1 MPGSVS
7 ITGKPLVKGV
17 ITESPHSMRRAWGMI
32 FRFMRRYR
40 TLFIIGI
47 TLVFIESL
55 LSVFVPNY
63 VSEITDLISDGL
75 YTGDIDLDAVSRIG
89 TLILLLYL
97 FAHGATFIR
106 NFVMADVAQRVAGD
120 MRSALNRKLSR
131 LPMDY
136 YDSSDK
142 GDVISRFTNDSDTV
156 GSALNRSISVFLH
169 GIFVLILCTA
179 MMFITNVKLAIVS
192 IAAALIGFGVCFMV
206 MKYTQKY
213 YRAQQ
218 RNIGSMYG
226 LISEIYSSHSLVQ
239 SYSGE
244 GISRRKFDGINE
256 NLRSSGFRS
265 EVTMGLLPAFMQ
277 FSGNIGYVLVCIVGS
292 VMVIQGEITIGMVV
306 AFILFEKMF
315 MGPLD
320 MISGSLGNLQAAGAG
335 AERIFEFLDHEEM
348 PADPE
353 NVHPRDVEG
362 LVEFDNVHF
371 SYTPDTETIKGF
383 SVRVEPGQKV
393 AIVGATGAGKT
404 TIVNLLMKFYD
415 VSEGDISIDGVSI
428 KDMSR
433 AHVHSLF
440 CMVLQDTWL
449 FNGTIRDNIAYGTE
463 VPDEDIYD
471 ACRKVGLEGFIR
483 ALPEGLDTVIRNGGG
498 LSEGQ
503 RQQICIA
510 RALVDRSPMLIL
522 DEATSMVDSRT
533 EMVIQRAIDH
543 LMEGRTTFVIA
554 HRLSTIVNADI
565 ILVMED
571 GNIVEKGRH
580 EELLSRDGVY
590 ADLYRSQFDVK
601 EE

>member
-1 MPGSVS
+1 MPSNVS
-7 ITGKPLVKGV
+7 ITGRPLEKGV
-17 ITESPHSMRRAWGMI
+17 SVESPHSMRHAWGMI

-40 TLFIIGI
+40 TLFVIGI
-47 TLVFIESL
+47 ILVFIESL
-55 LSVFVPNY
+55 LNVFAPNY
-63 VSEITDLISDGL
+63 ISDITDLISDGL

-89 TLILLLYL
+89 ILVLLLYV
-97 FAHGATFIR
+97 FAHGASFMR
-106 NFVMADVAQRVAGD
+106 NFVMADVAERVAGD
-120 MRSALNRKLSR
+120 MRSSLNRKLSR

-136 YDSSDK
+136 FDSSDK

-192 IAAALIGFGVCFMV
+192 IAAALIGFGVCFAV

-213 YRAQQ
+213 YRTQQ

-226 LISEIYSSHSLVQ
+226 LISEIYSSHALVQ

-244 GISRRKFDGINE
+244 RLNRRKFDGINE
-256 NLRSSGFRS
+256 TLRSSGFRS
-265 EVTMGLLPAFMQ
+265 EITMSLLPAVMHFA
-277 FSGNIGYVLVCIVGS
+277 GHLGYVLVCIVGS

-320 MISGSLGNLQAAGAG
+320 MISSSLGNLQAAGAG
-335 AERIFEFLDHEEM
+335 AERIYEVLDHDEM

-353 NVHPRDVEG
+353 NEYSRDVEG
-362 LVEFDNVHF
+362 MVEFSNVHF
-371 SYTPDTETIKGF
+371 SYIPGTETIKGF
-383 SVRVEPGQKV
+383 SVKVEPGQKV

-404 TIVNLLMKFYD
+404 TVVNLLMKFYD
-415 VSEGDISIDGVSI
+415 VSEGDILIDGTSI

-433 AHVHSLF
+433 AHVHSFF

-463 VPDEDIYD
+463 VSDDDVYD

-483 ALPEGLDTVIRNGGG
+483 ALPEGLDTKIRNGGG

-533 EMVIQRAIDH
+533 EMVIQRAIDT

-554 HRLSTIVNADI
+554 HRLSTIVNADV

-580 EELLSRDGVY
+580 EELLSRGGVY
-590 ADLYRSQFDVK
+590 ADLYRSQFDVAGD
-601 EE
+601 

>member
-7 ITGKPLVKGV
+7 ITGRPLVKGV

-89 TLILLLYL
+89 ILILLLYL

-106 NFVMADVAQRVAGD
+106 NFVMADVAQRVASD

-353 NVHPRDVEG
+353 NVHPGDVEG

-463 VPDEDIYD
+463 VPDDDIYD

-483 ALPEGLDTVIRNGGG
+483 ALPEGLDTRIRNGGG

-543 LMEGRTTFVIA
+543 LMDGRTTFVIA

-580 EELLSRDGVY
+580 QELLSRGGVY

-601 EE
+601 DE

>member
-1 MPGSVS
+1 MPGNVS

-89 TLILLLYL
+89 ILILLLYL

-106 NFVMADVAQRVAGD
+106 NFVMADVAQRVASD

-218 RNIGSMYG
+218 RNIGFMYG

-265 EVTMGLLPAFMQ
+265 EITMGLLPAFMQ

-353 NVHPRDVEG
+353 NVHPGDVEG

-415 VSEGDISIDGVSI
+415 FSEGDISIDGVSI

-449 FNGTIRDNIAYGTE
+449 FNGTIRDNIAYGTD
-463 VPDEDIYD
+463 VTDDGIYD

-483 ALPEGLDTVIRNGGG
+483 ALPEGLDTMIRNGGG

-554 HRLSTIVNADI
+554 HRLSTIINADI

-580 EELLSRDGVY
+580 QELLSRGGVY

-601 EE
+601 DK

>member
-89 TLILLLYL
+89 ILILLLYL

-106 NFVMADVAQRVAGD
+106 NFVMADVAQRVASD

-218 RNIGSMYG
+218 KNIGSMYG

-244 GISRRKFDGINE
+244 EISRRKFDGINE

-320 MISGSLGNLQAAGAG
+320 MISSSLGNLQAAGAG

-353 NVHPRDVEG
+353 NVHPGDVEG

-463 VPDEDIYD
+463 VPDDGIYD

-483 ALPEGLDTVIRNGGG
+483 ALPKGLDTRIRNGGG

-580 EELLSRDGVY
+580 QELLSRGGVY

-601 EE
+601 DE

>member
-1 MPGSVS
+1 MPGNVS

-89 TLILLLYL
+89 ILILLLYL

-320 MISGSLGNLQAAGAG
+320 MISSSLGNLQAAGAG

-353 NVHPRDVEG
+353 NVHPGDVEG

-415 VSEGDISIDGVSI
+415 VSEGDISIDGISI

-463 VPDEDIYD
+463 VPDDDIYD

-483 ALPEGLDTVIRNGGG
+483 ALPEGLDTRIRNGGG

-580 EELLSRDGVY
+580 QELLSRGGVY

-601 EE
+601 DE

>member
-320 MISGSLGNLQAAGAG
+320 MISSSLGNLQAAGAG

>member
-1 MPGSVS
+1 MPGNVS

-106 NFVMADVAQRVAGD
+106 NFVMADVAQRVASD

-265 EVTMGLLPAFMQ
+265 EITMGLLPAFMQ

-306 AFILFEKMF
+306 AFILFEKML

-320 MISGSLGNLQAAGAG
+320 MISSSLGNLQAAGAG

-353 NVHPRDVEG
+353 NVHPGDVEG

>member
-1 MPGSVS
+1 MPGNVS

-89 TLILLLYL
+89 ILILLLYL

-353 NVHPRDVEG
+353 NVHPGDVEG

-428 KDMSR
+428 RDMSR

-463 VPDEDIYD
+463 VPDDDIYD

-483 ALPEGLDTVIRNGGG
+483 ALPEGLDTRIRNGGG

-580 EELLSRDGVY
+580 QELLSRGGVY

-601 EE
+601 DE

>member
-1 MPGSVS
+1 MPGNVS

-106 NFVMADVAQRVAGD
+106 NFVMADVAQRVASD
-120 MRSALNRKLSR
+120 MRFALNRKLSR

-601 EE
+601 DE

>member
-1 MPGSVS
+1 MPGNVS

-106 NFVMADVAQRVAGD
+106 NFVMADVAQRVASD

-136 YDSSDK
+136 YDNSDK

-320 MISGSLGNLQAAGAG
+320 MISSSLGNLQAAGAG

-371 SYTPDTETIKGF
+371 SYTPDTETIKGL